1 MDKYS
6 EVNVDI
12 SKATVKK
19 LLGQL
24 WYLSVELIPLCLFDR
39 NVSIETKRKI
49 SQTLK
54 EQDDDDDEAPKRAV
68 VHQKDIMRQ
77 KLEDFASPRSR
88 SFFDVLHLNSDFL
101 HKDPDQWETED
112 SFVQSRTIVSK
123 LKVVNDCAER
133 GVALATE
140 YNSLITYDEEQKQ
153 YLLQAVTD
161 HRKRFLDCKK
171 STLNK

>member
-1 MDKYS
+1 MTMTKHRK
-6 EVNVDI
+6 E
-12 SKATVKK
+12 
-19 LLGQL
+19 LL
-24 WYLSVELIPLCLFDR
+24 F
-39 NVSIETKRKI
+39 TRKI
-49 SQTLK
+49 SCAENWKISHLR
-54 EQDDDDDEAPKRAV
+54 EAEV
-68 VHQKDIMRQ
+68 
-77 KLEDFASPRSR
+77 
-88 SFFDVLHLNSDFL
+88 FFDVLHLNSDFL

>member
-19 LLGQL
+19 LLGQQ
-24 WYLSVELIPLCLFDR
+24 WYLSVELIPSCLFDR
-39 NVSIETKRKI
+39 NVSIETKIKI

-54 EQDDDDDEAPKRAV
+54 DKTMTMTNHRKELLFTRKISCAENWKISHLREAEV
-68 VHQKDIMRQ
+68 FLMYW
-77 KLEDFASPRSR
+77 
-88 SFFDVLHLNSDFL
+88 HLNSDFL

-133 GVALATE
+133 GVVLATE
-140 YNSLITYDEEQKQ
+140 YKSYYVRWGAKAVPITSGNWSPKTIPG
-153 YLLQAVTD
+153 L
-161 HRKRFLDCKK
+161 
-171 STLNK
+171 